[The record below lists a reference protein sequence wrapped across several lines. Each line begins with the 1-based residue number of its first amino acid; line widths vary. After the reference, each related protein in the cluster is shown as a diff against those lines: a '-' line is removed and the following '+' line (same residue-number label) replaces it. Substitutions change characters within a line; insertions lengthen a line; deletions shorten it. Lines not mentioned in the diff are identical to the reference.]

1 MTLEPTT
8 EPVEP
13 VEPVEAARPSAPRVA
28 PAAAPAPSRG
38 DRWFRLL
45 LVVALVI
52 AVGGV
57 TFAVGRLT
65 APASTASSGRNG
77 NGFVD
82 RGGAFPSGALPS
94 GALPSGVP
102 GFVRGLTGSTT
113 ISGTVESIAD
123 GTLTL
128 KLADGTSVA
137 VALGGTTTYH
147 RQAAATAGDV
157 TAGTKVAV
165 QVQFAGAAANPSA
178 SPGSNGAQ
186 RTFSATDVTV
196 VP

>member
-13 VEPVEAARPSAPRVA
+13 VEPVEATRPSTPRVS
-28 PAAAPAPSRG
+28 PAAVAATPRG

-45 LVVALVI
+45 LVAALVI

-65 APASTASSGRNG
+65 APASTASTGRNG
-77 NGFVD
+77 NGFFD
-82 RGGAFPSGALPS
+82 RGGAVPS

-102 GFVRGLTGSTT
+102 GFGRGGLGGSTT

-123 GTLTL
+123 GTLTI
-128 KLADGTSVA
+128 KLADGTSVS
-137 VALGGTTTYH
+137 VALSGTTTYH
-147 RQAAATAGDV
+147 SQAAATAGEV
-157 TAGTKVAV
+157 TTGTKVAV
-165 QVQFAGAAANPSA
+165 QVQFGGAGANPSA
-178 SPGSNGAQ
+178 SPGTNGGG